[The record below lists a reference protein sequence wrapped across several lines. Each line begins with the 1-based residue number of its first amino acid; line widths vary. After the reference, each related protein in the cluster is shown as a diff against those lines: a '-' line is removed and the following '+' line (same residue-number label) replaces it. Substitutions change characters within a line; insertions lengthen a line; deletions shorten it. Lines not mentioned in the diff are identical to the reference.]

1 MSGLIRKIV
10 IGKDPKN
17 GMAYFI
23 GMRVGDSKVAAIVQ
37 DDAYL
42 HKYSRIRYLV
52 YTGDEEGTVLWKVI
66 DDMPCML
73 EFDLD
78 F

>member
-1 MSGLIRKIV
+1 MEGFIRKIV

-17 GMAYFI
+17 GMAYYL
-23 GMRVGDSKVAAIVQ
+23 GMKAGEGKVSAILQ
-37 DDAYL
+37 DDRHL
-42 HKYSRIRYLV
+42 HNHGKTRYLIYV
-52 YTGDEEGTVLWKVI
+52 EREDGTLLWKAV
-66 DDMPCML
+66 DEMPCLL